1 MCDMLKILLNCS
13 GSGIREGHG
22 TMKRSEEGDLRAIH
36 AALVELNPW
45 VRAGTAV
52 DDGPLAWPGLGVIA
66 DDELAAARRAAAVAR
81 AALGMALWNQWAAAM
96 TALRPHAEASPAMSR
111 IWTSLATIDFTQMTF
126 DQSCDYA
133 GFLFPGRA
141 RFAGVRFRHD
151 AWFNAAHF
159 ADFADFSEATFEG
172 DGYFERGRFDGP
184 VSFFG
189 ARFKRSAQFRKTS
202 FNGSAI
208 FEACRFAKD
217 AWFRGS
223 TFAGTLSF
231 ARARF
236 AGEAGLG
243 DCRYGGPS
251 DFTAMRFGDNAGF
264 DTAHFCGP
272 VRFDDT
278 RFEGK
283 AWFSQARFD
292 AKASF
297 DRAKFV
303 AAIDFTDITCAE
315 KPAVV
320 EAIAELERRMSAR

>member
-13 GSGIREGHG
+13 GSDIWGDGI
-22 TMKRSEEGDLRAIH
+22 MKRSGDGGLRAIH
-36 AALVELNPW
+36 AALTELNPW
-45 VRAGTAV
+45 ARAGAG
-52 DDGPLAWPGLGVIA
+52 DDGPPAWPGPGVVGE
-66 DDELAAARRAAAVAR
+66 DGLVGARRAAALAR

-96 TALRPHAEASPAMSR
+96 TALRPHAQASPAMSR
-111 IWTSLATIDFTQMTF
+111 IWTSLATTDLAETTF
-126 DQSCDYA
+126 DQSCDFA
-133 GFLFPGRA
+133 GFLFPGPA
-141 RFAGVRFRHD
+141 RFAGARFRHD

-159 ADFADFSEATFEG
+159 ADVADFTEARFEG

-184 VSFFG
+184 ASFHG
-189 ARFKRSAQFRKTS
+189 ARWKRSAQFRVTS
-202 FNGSAI
+202 FNGSAT

-223 TFAGTLSF
+223 TFAGALSF

-264 DTAHFCGP
+264 DTAHFGGP
-272 VRFDDT
+272 VRFDDA

-283 AWFSQARFD
+283 AWFRQARFD